1 MVLGDSDETMT
12 VNKNNMSHWP
22 DISCQRDHDVH
33 LTRLAFVDLAK
44 PHGYNDLPPVPFFLA
59 PSFDMNVFE
68 WMMYEEGEGYCPG
81 HDAVSQTIAEEG
93 IWEPAE
99 TSLVLDI
106 CQSAPPDSLILDI
119 GAQIGWYSLLAASQG
134 VNSIAFDADDDPLY
148 LLASSA
154 ALNNWDSRITRETL
168 RVGPGTEQMKW
179 SGPIRLAKIDVEGAE
194 DQAIRMLWPLIK
206 SEAIDYILIEISPVF
221 ADYYGDLMVDLTLN
235 GYSPFLLPPKR
246 TPPHSFE
253 HPLIDI
259 NTWRIKERGQDLR
272 DRVASWHQENVLFV
286 RNDLA

>member
-1 MVLGDSDETMT
+1 MT
-12 VNKNNMSHWP
+12 PNKNDMSHWV
-22 DISCQRDHDVH
+22 DISCQRDHTTH
-33 LTRLAFVDLAK
+33 QTRLAFVDLSK
-44 PHGYNDLPPVPFFLA
+44 PHGYNDLPPIPPSLA
-59 PSFDMNVFE
+59 TSFEMYVFDWE
-68 WMMYEEGEGYCPG
+68 LYNEEGPFCPA
-81 HDAVSQTIAEEG
+81 HDAVSQTIAQLG

-106 CQSAPPDSLILDI
+106 CRSAPPDSLILDI

-134 VNSIAFDADDDPLY
+134 VNAIAFDADDEPLY

-154 ALNNWDSRITRETL
+154 ALNGWNHCITRETL
-168 RVGPGTEQMKW
+168 RVGPDTEQMKW
-179 SGPIRLAKIDVEGAE
+179 SGPIRLVKVDVEGAE

-206 SEAIDYILIEISPVF
+206 SEAIDYLLIEVSPVF

-259 NTWRIKERGQDLR
+259 GTWRIKERGQDLR
-272 DRVASWHQENVLFV
+272 NRVATWHQENVLFV